1 MDNGI
6 YYNPTKILFGRDME
20 AQIGEEVAP
29 YAQRVLLVSGRNRAE
44 QAGLLGRVRK
54 SLEDAGIHVVE
65 LPGVQ
70 SNPVLSKVW
79 EGIRLARQEAVSL
92 ILAVGGGS
100 VIDTAKAIAC
110 GAPNTEDVW
119 NYFEGKSHPESVLPV
134 GVVLTIAGAGSESS
148 NAMVIRNDSGE
159 GQEVTRIYYDDRA
172 RPVVAVLDPV
182 STFSLP
188 AFNTA
193 CGIADACCHVLE
205 KYFTN
210 TKDVEVTDRLCEGV
224 IQSLLESSMKAI
236 ENPRD
241 YHARSNIMWAS
252 KVAHDGTLAVG
263 RERDT
268 AVRLIANELTSR
280 YNLTNGAVLAVL
292 FPYWLEYVKDHQPER
307 MQLFAE
313 RIMGSDPRAEGVG
326 QRVADYVRRNF
337 DHMGLPSTLSDLG
350 VSREDLGEIAD
361 VVTAAN
367 GGSIGKYVVLDRD
380 AVCEL
385 LEMAAGD

>member
-20 AQIGEEVAP
+20 TRIGEEIAP

-44 QAGLLGRVRK
+44 QAGLLERVRR
-54 SLEDAGIHVVE
+54 SLEGAGIQIVE

-70 SNPVLSKVW
+70 PNPVLSKVW
-79 EGIRLARQEAVSL
+79 EGIRLARKEAVSL
-92 ILAVGGGS
+92 ILAVGGAS

-110 GAPNTEDVW
+110 GVPNTEDVW
-119 NYFEGKSHPESVLPV
+119 NYFEGKSEPESVLPV

-159 GQEVTRIYYDDRA
+159 DQEVTRIYRDDRA
-172 RPVVAVLDPV
+172 RPVIAVLDPV

-224 IQSLLESSMKAI
+224 IRSLLESSMKAI

-268 AVRLIANELTSR
+268 AMRLIASELTSR
-280 YNLTNGAVLAVL
+280 YNLTNGAVMAVL
-292 FPYWLEYVKDHQPER
+292 FPYWLEYVKDHNPAR

-313 RIMGSDPRAEGVG
+313 RIMGVDAQQENIGN
-326 QRVADYVRRNF
+326 QVADFVRRSF

-350 VSREDLGEIAD
+350 VGREDFEAIAD
-361 VVTAAN
+361 VVLSAN
-367 GGSIGKYVVLDRD
+367 GGSIGQYVALDRD
-380 AVCEL
+380 AVLEI